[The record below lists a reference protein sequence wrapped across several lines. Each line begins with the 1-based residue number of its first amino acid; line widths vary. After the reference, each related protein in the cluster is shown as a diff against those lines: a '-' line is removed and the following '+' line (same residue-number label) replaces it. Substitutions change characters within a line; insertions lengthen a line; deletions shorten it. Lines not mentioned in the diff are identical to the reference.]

1 MNIKKLPYGDS
12 DFGKIIKSNMYYVDK
27 TKYIHELESLPNYI
41 FLIRPRRFG
50 KSLWINLLQYYYD
63 SNRKDQFDTLFKDTF
78 IGQNPTPNKN
88 RYMTL
93 AFNFA
98 MVDPKFDRVQEEFQS
113 YVSSIIKDFLM
124 RYQNSF
130 EKSFIA
136 ELQSYERVNKKLQE
150 LFLYCARN
158 QLKVY
163 MFIDEYDNF
172 TNTILT

>member
-1 MNIKKLPYGDS
+1 
-12 DFGKIIKSNMYYVDK
+12 MYYVDK
-27 TKYIHELESLPNYI
+27 TKYIHELEALPNYI

-63 SNRKDQFDTLFKDTF
+63 CNREDQFDTLFKDTF

-88 RYMTL
+88 RYMTI

-98 MVDPKFDRVQEEFQS
+98 MVDPKFDDIQDAFQR
-113 YVSSIIKDFLM
+113 YVNNMITDFLN
-124 RYQNSF
+124 RYQQYFDQKILS
-130 EKSFIA
+130 EIQSLSFID
-136 ELQSYERVNKKLQE
+136 EKIQM
-150 LFLYCARN
+150 LFLYCARK

-172 TNTILT
+172 TNTILTTSGKNKY